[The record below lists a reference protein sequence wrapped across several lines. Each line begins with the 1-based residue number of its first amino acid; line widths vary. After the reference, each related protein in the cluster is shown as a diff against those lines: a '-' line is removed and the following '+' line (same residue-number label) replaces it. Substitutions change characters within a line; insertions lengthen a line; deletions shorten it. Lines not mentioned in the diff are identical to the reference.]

1 MFSKLFSRRLWSRD
15 FILIVLV
22 CTIASYTNSTFLT
35 LLPVYV
41 LDLGGNNT
49 MTGMMMT
56 GLTVVGMFTR
66 LIAAPLFDR
75 VGRKKMLVLGAGL
88 YAVNALAFCFTK
100 DLSVLFA
107 LRVIQG
113 FTQGVFFPVPHII
126 LADISPEDMMVDAMG
141 LFGAANAVVFA
152 VAPTIGLAIYNNVGP
167 QALFISSAV
176 TGFLS
181 FFFSLFIK
189 EHYHP
194 APRAE
199 STQSKETKKIGF
211 DRVLLLL
218 VLLPSLVH
226 LFLYIGNSA
235 VSNFL
240 TPCGLSRGLEQIS
253 LYFFVNNIA
262 VIAAR
267 LMVGRLIGFLSKRTC
282 ILLGM
287 LLSAGGT
294 ALIAVAHTMP
304 LMLLS
309 AVVMGLGLTAST
321 QLLQAQVMLTTPG
334 EHRGVASTVFTFMG
348 DIGTGAGAA
357 VWGAVSAN
365 AGYTPTYLLAGLS
378 TLAGCVFHNI
388 YWVKKRDGSSSNYAK
403 E

>member
-1 MFSKLFSRRLWSRD
+1 MFTKLFSRRLWSRD

-22 CTIASYTNSTFLT
+22 CTIASYTNSTFMT

-41 LDLGGNNT
+41 LDLGGTNA

-66 LIAAPLFDR
+66 IIAVPLFDR

-88 YAVNALAFCFTK
+88 YAVNALLFCFTK
-100 DLSVLFA
+100 DLNMLFA
-107 LRVIQG
+107 LRVLQG

-126 LADISPEDMMVDAMG
+126 VADISPEDMLVDAMG

-152 VAPTIGLAIYNNVGP
+152 VAPSIGLAVYNSFGP
-167 QALFISSAV
+167 RALFISSAV
-176 TGFLS
+176 TGFMS

-194 APRAE
+194 APGAQAE
-199 STQSKETKKIGF
+199 PGRKTKKARF
-211 DRVLLLL
+211 DRALLL

-253 LYFFVNNIA
+253 LYFLVNNIA

-267 LMVGRLIGFLSKRTC
+267 LTVGRLIVYLSKKTC
-282 ILLGM
+282 ILLGV

-294 ALIAVAHTMP
+294 ALIAVARNMP

-309 AVVMGLGLTAST
+309 AVLMGLGLTAAA

-334 EHRGVASTVFTFMG
+334 EHRGVTSTVFTFMG

-357 VWGAVSAN
+357 LWGALSAG
-365 AGYTPTYLLAGLS
+365 AGYTVTYLLAGTS
-378 TLAGCVFHNI
+378 TLAGGVFHGA
-388 YWVKKRDGSSSNYAK
+388 YWKRNRG
-403 E
+403 

>member
-1 MFSKLFSRRLWSRD
+1 MFTKMFSRRLWSRD

-22 CTIASYTNSTFLT
+22 CTIASYTNSTFMT

-41 LDLGGNNT
+41 LDLGGTNA

-66 LIAAPLFDR
+66 IIAAPLFDR

-88 YAVNALAFCFTK
+88 YAVNALLFCFTK
-100 DLSVLFA
+100 DLNMLFA
-107 LRVIQG
+107 LRVLQG

-126 LADISPEDMMVDAMG
+126 VADISPEDMLVDAMG

-152 VAPTIGLAIYNNVGP
+152 VAPSIGLAVYNDLGR
-167 QALFISSAV
+167 QALFISSTV
-176 TGFLS
+176 TGFMS
-181 FFFSLFIK
+181 FFFSIFIK
-189 EHYHP
+189 EHYPP
-194 APRAE
+194 APHAPAE
-199 STQSKETKKIGF
+199 PGRKTKKARF
-211 DRVLLLL
+211 DRALLLL
-218 VLLPSLVH
+218 VLLTSLVH
-226 LFLYIGNSA
+226 LFLSIGNSA

-253 LYFFVNNIA
+253 LYFLVNNIA

-267 LMVGRLIGFLSKRTC
+267 LTVGRLIVYLSKKTC
-282 ILLGM
+282 ILLSV

-294 ALIAVAHTMP
+294 ALIAVARNMP

-309 AVVMGLGLTAST
+309 AVLMGLGLTAAA
-321 QLLQAQVMLTTPG
+321 QLLQAQVMLTTPS

-357 VWGAVSAN
+357 LWGALSAG
-365 AGYTPTYLLAGLS
+365 AGYTITYLLAGAS
-378 TLAGCVFHNI
+378 TLAGGVFHGA
-388 YWVKKRDGSSSNYAK
+388 YWKRNRG
-403 E
+403 

>member
-1 MFSKLFSRRLWSRD
+1 MFTKMFSRKLWSRD
-15 FILIVLV
+15 FVLIVLV
-22 CTIASYTNSTFLT
+22 CTIASYTNSTFMT

-41 LDLGGNNT
+41 LDLGGTNA

-66 LIAAPLFDR
+66 IIAAPLFDR

-88 YAVNALAFCFTK
+88 YAVNALLFCFTK
-100 DLSVLFA
+100 DLQMLFA
-107 LRVIQG
+107 LRVLQG

-126 LADISPEDMMVDAMG
+126 VADISPEDMLVDAMG

-152 VAPTIGLAIYNNVGP
+152 VAPTIGLAVYNDLGP
-167 QALFISSAV
+167 QALFVSSAV

-181 FFFSLFIK
+181 FLFSLFIK

-194 APRAE
+194 APHAPAE
-199 STQSKETKKIGF
+199 QGRKIKKTGF
-211 DRVLLLL
+211 DRALLLL

-235 VSNFL
+235 VSSFL
-240 TPCGLSRGLEQIS
+240 TPCGLSRGLKQIS
-253 LYFFVNNIA
+253 LYFLVNNIA

-267 LMVGRLIGFLSKRTC
+267 LTVGRLIVYLSKKTC
-282 ILLGM
+282 ILLGV

-294 ALIAVAHTMP
+294 ALIAVAHNMP

-309 AVVMGLGLTAST
+309 AVLMGLGLTADA

-357 VWGAVSAN
+357 LWGALSAG
-365 AGYTPTYLLAGLS
+365 AGYTVTYLLAGAS
-378 TLAGCVFHNI
+378 TLAGCVFHEI
-388 YWVKKRDGSSSNYAK
+388 YWRKK
-403 E
+403 

>member
-1 MFSKLFSRRLWSRD
+1 MFTKLFSRRLWSRD
-15 FILIVLV
+15 FVLIVLV
-22 CTIASYTNSTFLT
+22 CTIASYTNSTFMT

-41 LDLGGNNT
+41 LDLGGTNA

-66 LIAAPLFDR
+66 IIAAPLFDR

-88 YAVNALAFCFTK
+88 YAVNALLFCFTK
-100 DLSVLFA
+100 DLNMLFA
-107 LRVIQG
+107 LRVLQG

-126 LADISPEDMMVDAMG
+126 VADISPEDMLVDAMG

-152 VAPTIGLAIYNNVGP
+152 VAPSIGLAVYNDLGP
-167 QALFISSAV
+167 QALFVSSAV

-181 FFFSLFIK
+181 FLFSIFIK

-194 APRAE
+194 APHAPAE
-199 STQSKETKKIGF
+199 PGRKTKNARF
-211 DRVLLLL
+211 DRALLLL

-240 TPCGLSRGLEQIS
+240 TPCGLSRGLAQIS

-262 VIAAR
+262 VIVAR
-267 LMVGRLIGFLSKRTC
+267 LTVGRLIVYLSKKTC
-282 ILLGM
+282 ILLGV
-287 LLSAGGT
+287 LLAAGGT
-294 ALIAVAHTMP
+294 ALIAVAHNMP

-309 AVVMGLGLTAST
+309 AVLMGLGLTAAT
-321 QLLQAQVMLTTPG
+321 QLLQAQVMLTTPS

-357 VWGAVSAN
+357 LWGALSAG
-365 AGYTPTYLLAGLS
+365 AGYTVTYLLAGAS
-378 TLAGCVFHNI
+378 TLAGGVFHGA
-388 YWVKKRDGSSSNYAK
+388 YWKRNRG
-403 E
+403 

>member
-1 MFSKLFSRRLWSRD
+1 MFTKLFSRRLWSRD

-22 CTIASYTNSTFLT
+22 CTIASYTNSTFMT

-41 LDLGGNNT
+41 LDLGGTNA

-66 LIAAPLFDR
+66 IIAAPLFDR
-75 VGRKKMLVLGAGL
+75 VGRKKMLMLGAGL
-88 YAVNALAFCFTK
+88 YAVNALLFCFTK
-100 DLSVLFA
+100 DLNMLFA
-107 LRVIQG
+107 LRVLQG

-126 LADISPEDMMVDAMG
+126 VADISPEDMLVDVMG

-152 VAPTIGLAIYNNVGP
+152 VAPSIGLAVYNDLGP
-167 QALFISSAV
+167 QALFVSSAV

-189 EHYHP
+189 EHYRP
-194 APRAE
+194 APRVQAE
-199 STQSKETKKIGF
+199 PGRKTKKAGF
-211 DRVLLLL
+211 DRALLLL

-240 TPCGLSRGLEQIS
+240 TPCGLSRGLAQIS

-262 VIAAR
+262 VIGAR
-267 LMVGRLIGFLSKRTC
+267 LTVGRLIVYLSKKTC
-282 ILLGM
+282 ILLGV

-294 ALIAVAHTMP
+294 ALIAVARNMP

-309 AVVMGLGLTAST
+309 AVLMGLGFTSAA
-321 QLLQAQVMLTTPG
+321 QLLQAQVMLTTPS

-357 VWGAVSAN
+357 LWGALSAG
-365 AGYTPTYLLAGLS
+365 AGYTVTYLLAGAS
-378 TLAGCVFHNI
+378 TLAGGVFHGA
-388 YWVKKRDGSSSNYAK
+388 YWKRNRG
-403 E
+403 

>member
-1 MFSKLFSRRLWSRD
+1 MFTKLFSRRLWSRD

-22 CTIASYTNSTFLT
+22 CTIASYTNSTFMT

-41 LDLGGNNT
+41 LDLGGTNA

-66 LIAAPLFDR
+66 IIAVPLFDR

-88 YAVNALAFCFTK
+88 YAVNALLFCFTK
-100 DLSVLFA
+100 DLNMLFA
-107 LRVIQG
+107 LRVLQG

-126 LADISPEDMMVDAMG
+126 VADISPEDMLVDAMG

-152 VAPTIGLAIYNNVGP
+152 VAPTIGLTIYNNFGP

-176 TGFLS
+176 TGFMS
-181 FFFSLFIK
+181 FFFSIFIK

-194 APRAE
+194 APHAPAE
-199 STQSKETKKIGF
+199 PGRKTKKAGF
-211 DRVLLLL
+211 DRALLLL

-253 LYFFVNNIA
+253 LYFLVNNIA

-267 LMVGRLIGFLSKRTC
+267 LTVGRLIVYLSKKTC
-282 ILLGM
+282 ILLGV

-294 ALIAVAHTMP
+294 ALIAVAHNMP

-309 AVVMGLGLTAST
+309 AVLMGLGLTAAT

-357 VWGAVSAN
+357 LWGALSAG
-365 AGYTPTYLLAGLS
+365 AGYTVTYLLAGTS
-378 TLAGCVFHNI
+378 TLAGGVFHGA
-388 YWVKKRDGSSSNYAK
+388 YWKRNRG
-403 E
+403 

>member
-1 MFSKLFSRRLWSRD
+1 MFAKLFSRRLWSRD

-22 CTIASYTNSTFLT
+22 CTIASYTNSTFMT

-41 LDLGGNNT
+41 LDLGGTNA

-66 LIAAPLFDR
+66 IIAAPLFDR

-88 YAVNALAFCFTK
+88 YAVNALLFCFTK
-100 DLSVLFA
+100 DLQMLFA
-107 LRVIQG
+107 LRVLQG

-126 LADISPEDMMVDAMG
+126 VADISPEDMLVDAMG

-152 VAPTIGLAIYNNVGP
+152 VAPTIGLAVYNDLGP
-167 QALFISSAV
+167 QALFVSSAV

-181 FFFSLFIK
+181 FLFSLFIK

-194 APRAE
+194 APHAPAE
-199 STQSKETKKIGF
+199 QGRKIKKTGF
-211 DRVLLLL
+211 DRALLLL

-235 VSNFL
+235 VSSFL
-240 TPCGLSRGLEQIS
+240 TPCGLSWGLKQIS
-253 LYFFVNNIA
+253 LYFLVNNIA

-267 LMVGRLIGFLSKRTC
+267 LTVGRLIVYLSKKTC
-282 ILLGM
+282 ILLGV

-294 ALIAVAHTMP
+294 ALIAVAHNMP

-309 AVVMGLGLTAST
+309 AVLMGLGLTADA

-357 VWGAVSAN
+357 LWGALSAG
-365 AGYTPTYLLAGLS
+365 AGYTVTYLLAGAS
-378 TLAGCVFHNI
+378 TLAGCVFHEI
-388 YWVKKRDGSSSNYAK
+388 YWRKK
-403 E
+403 

>member
-1 MFSKLFSRRLWSRD
+1 MFTKMFSRKLWSRD
-15 FILIVLV
+15 FVLIVLV
-22 CTIASYTNSTFLT
+22 CTIASYTNSTFMT

-41 LDLGGNNT
+41 LDLGGTNA

-66 LIAAPLFDR
+66 IIAVPLFDR

-88 YAVNALAFCFTK
+88 YAVNALLFCFTK
-100 DLSVLFA
+100 DLQMLFA
-107 LRVIQG
+107 LRVLQG

-126 LADISPEDMMVDAMG
+126 VADISPEDMLVDAMG

-152 VAPTIGLAIYNNVGP
+152 VAPSIGLAVYNSFGP
-167 QALFISSAV
+167 RALFISSAV
-176 TGFLS
+176 TGFMS

-194 APRAE
+194 APGAQAE
-199 STQSKETKKIGF
+199 PGRKTKKDRF
-211 DRVLLLL
+211 DRALLL

-253 LYFFVNNIA
+253 LYFLVNNIA

-267 LMVGRLIGFLSKRTC
+267 LTVGRLIVYLSKKTC
-282 ILLGM
+282 ILLGV

-294 ALIAVAHTMP
+294 ALIAVVRNMP

-309 AVVMGLGLTAST
+309 AVLMGLGLTAAA
-321 QLLQAQVMLTTPG
+321 QLLQAQVMLTTPS

-357 VWGAVSAN
+357 LWGALSAG
-365 AGYTPTYLLAGLS
+365 AGYTVTYLLAGAS
-378 TLAGCVFHNI
+378 TLAGGVFHGA
-388 YWVKKRDGSSSNYAK
+388 YWKRNRG
-403 E
+403 

>member
-1 MFSKLFSRRLWSRD
+1 MFAKLFSRRLWSRD
-15 FILIVLV
+15 FILIVFV
-22 CTIASYTNSTFLT
+22 CTIASYTNSTFMT

-41 LDLGGNNT
+41 LDLGGTNA

-66 LIAAPLFDR
+66 IVAAPLFDR

-88 YAVNALAFCFTK
+88 YAVNALLFCFTK
-100 DLSVLFA
+100 DLNMLFA
-107 LRVIQG
+107 LRVLQG

-126 LADISPEDMMVDAMG
+126 VADISPEDMLVDAMG

-152 VAPTIGLAIYNNVGP
+152 VAPTIGLAIYNNFGP
-167 QALFISSAV
+167 QALFVSSAA

-181 FFFSLFIK
+181 FLFSLFIQ

-194 APRAE
+194 APHAQAEPGRKAKKPGFGRA
-199 STQSKETKKIGF
+199 
-211 DRVLLLL
+211 LLLL

-253 LYFFVNNIA
+253 LYFLVNNIA
-262 VIAAR
+262 VIVAR
-267 LMVGRLIGFLSKRTC
+267 LSVGRLIVYLSKKTC
-282 ILLGM
+282 ILLGV
-287 LLSAGGT
+287 LLAAGGT
-294 ALIAVAHTMP
+294 ALIAVAHNMP

-309 AVVMGLGLTAST
+309 AVLMGLGLTAAT

-357 VWGAVSAN
+357 LWGALSAG
-365 AGYTPTYLLAGLS
+365 AGYTVTYLLAGAS
-378 TLAGCVFHNI
+378 TLVGCLFHGV
-388 YWVKKRDGSSSNYAK
+388 YWAERKRTDS
-403 E
+403 

>member
-1 MFSKLFSRRLWSRD
+1 MFAKLFSRRLWSRD

-22 CTIASYTNSTFLT
+22 CTIASYTNSTFMT

-41 LDLGGNNT
+41 LDLGGTNA

-66 LIAAPLFDR
+66 IIAAPLFDR

-88 YAVNALAFCFTK
+88 YAVNALLFCFTK
-100 DLSVLFA
+100 DLQMLFA
-107 LRVIQG
+107 LRVLQG

-126 LADISPEDMMVDAMG
+126 VADISTEDMLVDAMG

-152 VAPTIGLAIYNNVGP
+152 VAPTIGLAVYNDLGP
-167 QALFISSAV
+167 QALFVSSAV

-181 FFFSLFIK
+181 FLFSLFIK

-194 APRAE
+194 APHAPAE
-199 STQSKETKKIGF
+199 QGRKIKKTGF
-211 DRVLLLL
+211 DRALLLL

-235 VSNFL
+235 VSSFL
-240 TPCGLSRGLEQIS
+240 TPCGLSRGLKQIS
-253 LYFFVNNIA
+253 LYFLVNNIA

-267 LMVGRLIGFLSKRTC
+267 LTVGRLIVYLSKKTC
-282 ILLGM
+282 ILLGV

-294 ALIAVAHTMP
+294 ALIAVAHNMP

-309 AVVMGLGLTAST
+309 AVLMGLGLTADA

-357 VWGAVSAN
+357 LWGALSAG
-365 AGYTPTYLLAGLS
+365 AGYTVTYLLAGAS
-378 TLAGCVFHNI
+378 TLAGCVFHEI
-388 YWVKKRDGSSSNYAK
+388 YWRKK
-403 E
+403 

>member
-1 MFSKLFSRRLWSRD
+1 MFTKLFSRRLWSRD

-22 CTIASYTNSTFLT
+22 CTIASYTNSTFMT

-41 LDLGGNNT
+41 LDLGGTNA

-66 LIAAPLFDR
+66 IIAAPLFDR

-88 YAVNALAFCFTK
+88 YAVNALLFCFTK
-100 DLSVLFA
+100 DLNMLFA
-107 LRVIQG
+107 LRVLQG

-126 LADISPEDMMVDAMG
+126 VADISPEDMLVDAMG

-152 VAPTIGLAIYNNVGP
+152 VAPSIGLAVYNDLGR
-167 QALFISSAV
+167 QALFISSTV
-176 TGFLS
+176 TGFMS
-181 FFFSLFIK
+181 FFFSIFIK

-194 APRAE
+194 APHAPAE
-199 STQSKETKKIGF
+199 PGRKTKKARF
-211 DRVLLLL
+211 DRALLLL
-218 VLLPSLVH
+218 VLLTSLVH

-253 LYFFVNNIA
+253 LYFLVNNIA

-267 LMVGRLIGFLSKRTC
+267 LTVGRLIVYLSKKTC
-282 ILLGM
+282 ILLG
-287 LLSAGGT
+287 
-294 ALIAVAHTMP
+294 
-304 LMLLS
+304 
-309 AVVMGLGLTAST
+309 LTAAT

-357 VWGAVSAN
+357 LWGALSAG
-365 AGYTPTYLLAGLS
+365 AGYTVTYLLAGAS
-378 TLAGCVFHNI
+378 TLAGGVFHHRPSPLLI
-388 YWVKKRDGSSSNYAK
+388 SFVSSRPQSRPDCPFSACSYRK
-403 E
+403 FQK